1 MDNNA
6 CLYPNDGFEN
16 ISPLMEKKPENE
28 AYHVKMMHMVNLNL
42 LKILPL
48 NQMIFLMNNS
58 QSKIIILIMKALES
72 ILK

>member
-16 ISPLMEKKPENE
+16 ISPLMEKNLKMRLIN
-28 AYHVKMMHMVNLNL
+28 VKMMHMVNLNL

>member
-28 AYHVKMMHMVNLNL
+28 AYQYQNDAYGQFK
-42 LKILPL
+42 PP
-48 NQMIFLMNNS
+48 
-58 QSKIIILIMKALES
+58 
-72 ILK
+72 